1 MTTDAEIAAP
11 APLRKRLGR
20 VAGGRLAPGIG
31 GFWRW
36 WGLALASWLP
46 ASMRALLAL
55 DGRRLLLRHAAG
67 ELRVALERSGQAREL
82 VRLPWQADGSGEDP
96 LQGLLPPALA
106 ALPRWLVLPANAALR
121 RPMLVTPGQK
131 AAARQAVPGGPD
143 AATGRT
149 AYPQYQPSFLEH
161 ALASRMLS
169 APSDTAAAGLPSRIG
184 PISLCGVK
192 RLWTITAPSRIAR
205 LTSACRSATGKPL
218 AKACTSG
225 DANACRSV
233 GM

>member
-46 ASMRALLAL
+46 ASMRALLAR

-82 VRLPWQADGSGEDP
+82 VRLPWQADGAAEDP
-96 LQGLLPPALA
+96 LQGMLPPALA
-106 ALPRWLVLPANAALR
+106 ALPRWLVLPADAALR
-121 RPMLVTPGQK
+121 RPMLVP
-131 AAARQAVPGGPD
+131 
-143 AATGRT
+143 
-149 AYPQYQPSFLEH
+149 
-161 ALASRMLS
+161 
-169 APSDTAAAGLPSRIG
+169 AAAGDRLREVLGFEIDRHTPFTADEVRHDARVTGRRDDGQLEVELVVLPRAV
-184 PISLCGVK
+184 CDAA
-192 RLWTITAPSRIAR
+192 ITR
-205 LTSACRSATGKPL
+205 
-218 AKACTSG
+218 
-225 DANACRSV
+225 V
-233 GM
+233 GGAGA